1 MEEKIKE
8 KLKELVKPKRY
19 EHSLLVANEAKKL
32 AEIFNESEEKAYL
45 TGLAH
50 DIAKNFDYEENKK
63 WIKKYGL
70 DEKWLKK
77 ENEKLVHAEVGALVA
92 KEYFN
97 FDDEMCRAIKYHTIG
112 NETMTNFEKIIFLAD
127 KIGRK
132 ELDEDTIKIKDMAYK
147 DIDKAMLLFLTYQE
161 KKFTTKGKELH
172 PETKKLVKKLEI
184 AIKFT
189 QKKSN

>member
-32 AEIFNESEEKAYL
+32 AEIYNESEEKAYL

-50 DIAKNFDYEENKK
+50 DIAKNFDCEENKK

-70 DEKWLKK
+70 DEKWLKR

-112 NETMTNFEKIIFLAD
+112 NEIMTNFEKIIFIAD

-132 ELDEDTIKIKDMAYK
+132 ELDEDNIKIKDMAYK
-147 DIDKAMLLFLTYQE
+147 DLDKAIVYFLKKQQE
-161 KKFTTKGKELH
+161 KFLTKGKVLH
-172 PETKKLVKKLEI
+172 PITIKLYNNLNKGVK
-184 AIKFT
+184 
-189 QKKSN
+189 NG

>member
-1 MEEKIKE
+1 MEDKIKE
-8 KLKELVKPKRY
+8 KLKELVKPRRY
-19 EHSLLVANEAKKL
+19 NHSLLVAEEAKKL
-32 AEIFNESEEKAYL
+32 AKKYSEPVEKAYL

-70 DEKWLKK
+70 DEKWLKR

-112 NETMTNFEKIIFLAD
+112 NEIMTNFEKIIFIAD
-127 KIGRK
+127 KIGRE
-132 ELDEDTIKIKDMAYK
+132 ELDEEMSKVKDIAYK

-161 KKFTTKGKELH
+161 KKFITKGKELH
-172 PETKKLVKKLEI
+172 PETKKLVKNLVI
-184 AIKFT
+184 AIKHT
-189 QKKSN
+189 K